1 MDFKMHDPITL
12 PGSIPTSAGPAPVN
26 RIDFVNEGGIFFRM
40 LARGALLLLVTF
52 GFYRFWLSTSIRRHL
67 WSRTSVAGE
76 SFEYT
81 GTGRELLI
89 GFLFALAILVPIY
102 IVYFLIGIEFE
113 RLRAFTSL
121 PLILFMAIFG
131 QFAIYRARRY
141 RLTRTV
147 WRGVRFWM
155 SGSGWVYGLR
165 AFGMQILVF
174 LSLGLAYPWYATWRE
189 RYKMRH
195 TFYGDAPGAFEG
207 RAGQFF
213 RQGIG
218 MWMMT
223 VGMMLVFMIVA
234 SVLAASGGFKEAPAG
249 SIIFGVLVVLWLIS
263 VPFVYPYL
271 KALEWRWWAQGV
283 RLGGVSMQS
292 SLRGGQLL
300 KIYLKILGWA
310 LLVLLA
316 WGILAG
322 VVAGP
327 FYVMLGDP
335 KNFVQLPIGAKI
347 ATGVAGVIAYLLLG
361 LTMGVVQKFYT
372 QHEVWRAVVA
382 SLTIQNVASLDGVA
396 ARGEAANALGEGLA
410 DGLDVAGF

>member
-1 MDFKMHDPITL
+1 MHDPIAL

-26 RIDFVNEGGIFFRM
+26 RIDFVNEGGRFFRM

-52 GFYRFWLSTSIRRHL
+52 GFYRFWLTTSIRRHL

-76 SFEYT
+76 NLEYT

-102 IVYFLIGIEFE
+102 VVYFLIGIEFE
-113 RLRAFTSL
+113 RLRAFASL
-121 PLILFMAIFG
+121 PLIIFMAVFG

-155 SGSGWVYGLR
+155 NGSGWAYAFR
-165 AFGMQILVF
+165 ALGMQILVL
-174 LSLGLAYPWYATWRE
+174 LSLGLAYPWYAAWRE

-207 RAGQFF
+207 RAGQLF

-223 VGMMLVFMIVA
+223 IGMALVFLVA
-234 SVLAASGGFKEAPAG
+234 AITMSAANGFSHLPRSGGTVL
-249 SIIFGVLVVLWLIS
+249 GVLITVWFIAA
-263 VPFVYPYL
+263 PFVYPFL
-271 KALEWRWWAQGV
+271 KALEWRWWAQGA
-283 RLGGVSMQS
+283 RMGGVSMQS

-310 LLVLLA
+310 LLVVIC

-322 VVAGP
+322 AVAGL
-327 FYVMLGDP
+327 FYVVYGDI
-335 KNFVQLPIGAKI
+335 KSFADLPLGAKI
-347 ATGVAGVIAYLLLG
+347 ASGVAIVAGYLLLG
-361 LTMGVVQKFYT
+361 LTIGAVQRFYS
-372 QHEVWRAVVA
+372 QHEVWRAVVG
-382 SLTIQNVASLDGVA
+382 SLTIHGVASLDGVA

>member
-1 MDFKMHDPITL
+1 MHDPIPL
-12 PGSIPTSAGPAPVN
+12 PGSIPTSATPTVN
-26 RIDFVNEGGIFFRM
+26 RINFVNEGGTFFRM
-40 LARGALLLLVTF
+40 LARGAMLLLVTF

-76 SFEYT
+76 NFEYT

-121 PLILFMAIFG
+121 PLLLFMAVFG

-155 SGSGWVYGLR
+155 NGSGWVYGLR
-165 AFGMQILVF
+165 ALGMQILVF
-174 LSLGLAYPWYATWRE
+174 LSLGLAYPWYAAWRE

-207 RAGQFF
+207 RSGQLF

-223 VGMMLVFMIVA
+223 VGMALVFIIAAIALGA
-234 SVLAASGGFKEAPAG
+234 STGFESMPKVG
-249 SIIFGVLVVLWLIS
+249 LGVLSILITLWAIAA
-263 VPFVYPYL
+263 PFVYPYL

-283 RLGGVSMQS
+283 RMGGVSMQS

-300 KIYLKILGWA
+300 KIYLKIFAWV
-310 LLVLLA
+310 LLVFLIWA
-316 WGILAG
+316 ILASLT
-322 VVAGP
+322 AGL
-327 FYVMLGDP
+327 FYVMFGSFG
-335 KNFVQLPIGAKI
+335 NFFELPLSAKI
-347 ATGVAGVIAYLLLG
+347 FSGVAIVGGY
-361 LTMGVVQKFYT
+361 
-372 QHEVWRAVVA
+372 
-382 SLTIQNVASLDGVA
+382 
-396 ARGEAANALGEGLA
+396 
-410 DGLDVAGF
+410 

>member
-1 MDFKMHDPITL
+1 MHDPIAL
-12 PGSIPTSAGPAPVN
+12 PGSIPTSAAPPPVN
-26 RIDFVNEGGIFFRM
+26 RIDFVNEGGTFLRM

-76 SFEYT
+76 NFEYT

-121 PLILFMAIFG
+121 PLVLFMAIFG

-165 AFGMQILVF
+165 AFGMQILVA
-174 LSLGLAYPWYATWRE
+174 LSIGLAYPWYAAWRE

-207 RAGQFF
+207 RAGQLF
-213 RQGIG
+213 RRGIG

-223 VGMMLVFMIVA
+223 IGMALVFMI
-234 SVLAASGGFKEAPAG
+234 AAIAMSAANGFSHLPRSGGT
-249 SIIFGVLVVLWLIS
+249 ILGVLIALWLIAA
-263 VPFVYPYL
+263 PFVYPYL

-283 RLGGVSMQS
+283 RIGGVSMQS

-300 KIYLKILGWA
+300 KIYLKILGWV
-310 LLVLLA
+310 LLVLIG
-316 WGILAG
+316 WGVLAG
-322 VVAGP
+322 VVAGL
-327 FYVMLGDP
+327 FYVSFGEFKSFAD
-335 KNFVQLPIGAKI
+335 LPLGAKI
-347 ATGVAGVIAYLLLG
+347 ASGIAIVAGYLLLG
-361 LTMGVVQKFYT
+361 LTIGVVQRFYS
-372 QHEVWRAVVA
+372 QHEVWRAVVG
-382 SLTIQNVASLDGVA
+382 SLTIQGVASLDGVA